1 MTQPAD
7 LPAESSLDIAKLF
20 EEHRRDLQRYAQQHL
35 RDADLAEDAVQET
48 FVAALRHPNFAGRSE
63 VRTWLVAI
71 LKHKIV
77 DIVRRRARI
86 ESVET
91 SVPGAEE
98 HEDLSELL
106 FNPAGRWIEPP
117 SDWGAPEQAL
127 QSKQLWAVFEECR
140 RRMPQQQALVFSMR
154 EVMEMSTGE
163 ICEVL
168 EITASN
174 CHTTLYRARLR
185 LQDCMNRNGFG
196 GRRK

>member
-1 MTQPAD
+1 M
-7 LPAESSLDIAKLF
+7 
-20 EEHRRDLQRYAQQHL
+20 
-35 RDADLAEDAVQET
+35 
-48 FVAALRHPNFAGRSE
+48 
-63 VRTWLVAI
+63 
-71 LKHKIV
+71 
-77 DIVRRRARI
+77 
-86 ESVET
+86 
-91 SVPGAEE
+91 
-98 HEDLSELL
+98 
-106 FNPAGRWIEPP
+106 
-117 SDWGAPEQAL
+117 PEQAL

-196 GRRK
+196 GIRK